1 MAGANST
8 SWKAAEK
15 RLHKNKDSRE
25 MLIITAYVMRR
36 NIKVRNLEISKTAKL
51 GICYFS
57 HNLAKLLSLD
67 K

>member
-1 MAGANST
+1 
-8 SWKAAEK
+8 
-15 RLHKNKDSRE
+15 